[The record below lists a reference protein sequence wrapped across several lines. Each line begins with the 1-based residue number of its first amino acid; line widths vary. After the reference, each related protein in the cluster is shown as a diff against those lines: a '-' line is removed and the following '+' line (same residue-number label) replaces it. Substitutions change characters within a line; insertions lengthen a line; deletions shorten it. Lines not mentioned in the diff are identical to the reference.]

1 MQVSEAKRNRTMD
14 MNQPS
19 SIEAAVRASTAGSG
33 RDRSIGAILI
43 DAGRLSVEAAEKII
57 REQKAK
63 GLRFG
68 DAAIGLGLLKQED
81 IDFALARQF
90 DYPYLTADDGTLSGS
105 LVAAYKPG
113 SAIVEQLRAL
123 RSQLMVRW
131 FSDDTTR
138 RALAVVSAQRGEGRS
153 FVAANLAVVFSQ
165 LGERTLL
172 IDADLRHPRQ
182 HENFKLDPRTPG
194 LSSVLSGRA
203 NGEAIIRIPSLV
215 GLSVLPAGA
224 IPPNPQELLARPQFE
239 RLVEQVSKSFDVVII
254 DTPATDLAADA
265 TVVAARAGASLVVAR
280 RDHTPA
286 PKIQVLTK
294 NLTGANACIVGSV
307 LNSF

>member
-1 MQVSEAKRNRTMD
+1 MD

-19 SIEAAVRASTAGSG
+19 SIEAAVRSNAAGNG

-43 DAGRLSVEAAEKII
+43 DAGRLSVDAAEKII
-57 REQKAK
+57 REQKVK

-90 DYPYLTADDGTLSGS
+90 DYPYLTAGDGTLSSS

-113 SAIVEQLRAL
+113 SPIVEQLRAL

-172 IDADLRHPRQ
+172 IDADLRNPRQ
-182 HENFKLDPRTPG
+182 HTNFKLDPRTPG

-203 NGEAIIRIPSLV
+203 NGEAIVRIPSLV

-224 IPPNPQELLARPQFE
+224 VPPNPQELLARPQFE
-239 RLVEQVSKSFDVVII
+239 RLVEQVNKSFDVVII
-254 DTPATDLAADA
+254 DTPAAEVAADA
-265 TVVAARAGASLVVAR
+265 QVVAARAGASLVVAR

-286 PKIQVLTK
+286 PMASALARG
-294 NLTGANACIVGSV
+294 LANSNAPAIGSV
-307 LNSF
+307 MNAF

>member
-1 MQVSEAKRNRTMD
+1 ME
-14 MNQPS
+14 MNQPA
-19 SIEAAVRASTAGSG
+19 SIEATVRSNAAGNG

-43 DAGRLSVEAAEKII
+43 DAGRLSLDAAEKII

-68 DAAIGLGLLKQED
+68 DAAIGLGLLKQQD

-90 DYPYLTADDGTLSGS
+90 DYPYLTADDGTLSNS

-113 SAIVEQLRAL
+113 SPIVEQLRAL

-131 FSDDTTR
+131 FSDDTAH

-172 IDADLRHPRQ
+172 IDADLRNPCQ
-182 HENFKLDPRTPG
+182 QKNFKLDPRTPG

-203 NGEAIIRIPSLV
+203 NGEAIVRIPSLV

-239 RLVEQVSKSFDVVII
+239 RLVEQASKSFDVVII
-254 DTPATDLAADA
+254 DTPAAEVAADA
-265 TVVAARAGASLVVAR
+265 QVVAARAGASLVVAR

-286 PKIQVLTK
+286 PMALA
-294 NLTGANACIVGSV
+294 LARGLANSNAPAIGSV
-307 LNSF
+307 MNAF

>member
-1 MQVSEAKRNRTMD
+1 MD

-19 SIEAAVRASTAGSG
+19 SIEAAVRSNAPGNG

-43 DAGRLSVEAAEKII
+43 DAGRLSVDAAEKII

-90 DYPYLTADDGTLSGS
+90 DYPYLTAGDGALSSS

-113 SAIVEQLRAL
+113 SPIVEQLRAL

-131 FSDDTTR
+131 FNDTTTQ
-138 RALAVVSAQRGEGRS
+138 RALTVVSAERGEGRS
-153 FVAANLAVVFSQ
+153 FIAANLAVVFSQ

-182 HENFKLDPRTPG
+182 HKNFKLDPRTPG
-194 LSSVLSGRA
+194 LSAVLSGRA
-203 NGEAIIRIPSLV
+203 NGEALIRIPSLV

-224 IPPNPQELLARPQFE
+224 LPPNPQELLARPQFA
-239 RLVEQVSKSFDVVII
+239 RLIEQTSKSFDVII
-254 DTPATDLAADA
+254 VDTPAATTGADA
-265 TVVAARAGASLVVAR
+265 QVAAARTGASLLVAR

-286 PKIQVLTK
+286 PTLQALAATLSTPSSVVI
-294 NLTGANACIVGSV
+294 GSV
-307 LNSF
+307 LNAF

>member
-1 MQVSEAKRNRTMD
+1 MPQLNT
-14 MNQPS
+14 
-19 SIEAAVRASTAGSG
+19 IEIAARASVTGG

-43 DAGRLSVEAAEKII
+43 DAGRLSVENAERII
-57 REQKAK
+57 REQKSK

-68 DAAIGLGLLKQED
+68 DAAIQMGLLKQHD

-90 DYPYLTADDGTLSGS
+90 DYPYLSASDDSLSHG
-105 LVAAYKPG
+105 LVAAYKPFVPM
-113 SAIVEQLRAL
+113 VEQLRAL

-131 FSDDTTR
+131 FSDDPAR
-138 RALAVVSAQRGEGRS
+138 HALAIVSAEPGEGRS
-153 FVAANLAVVFSQ
+153 FIAANLAVVFSQ

-172 IDADLRHPRQ
+172 IDADLRRPSLH
-182 HENFKLDPRTPG
+182 HYFKLDPRAPG

-224 IPPNPQELLARPQFE
+224 VPPNPQELLARPQFA
-239 RLVEQVSKSFDVVII
+239 RLVEQVSKSFDIVII
-254 DTPATDLAADA
+254 DTPSASTAADA
-265 TVVAARAGASLVVAR
+265 AIAASRAQAALVVGRRDQTPIATIQSLASNLAGAGTNVV
-280 RDHTPA
+280 
-286 PKIQVLTK
+286 
-294 NLTGANACIVGSV
+294 GAV

>member
-1 MQVSEAKRNRTMD
+1 MD

-19 SIEAAVRASTAGSG
+19 SIEAAVRSSANAG
-33 RDRSIGAILI
+33 RERSIGAILI

-68 DAAIGLGLLKQED
+68 DAAIGLGLLKQDD

-90 DYPYLTADDGTLSGS
+90 DYPYLSAGDGALSS
-105 LVAAYKPG
+105 TLVAAYKPA
-113 SAIVEQLRAL
+113 SPMVEQLRAL

-138 RALAVVSAQRGEGRS
+138 RALAVVSAERGEGRS

-172 IDADLRHPRQ
+172 IDADLRNPRQ
-182 HENFKLDPRTPG
+182 HKNFKLDPRTPG

-203 NGEAIIRIPSLV
+203 NGEALIRIPSLV

-224 IPPNPQELLARPQFE
+224 VPPNPQELLARPQFV
-239 RLVEQVSKSFDVVII
+239 RLIEQVSKSFDVVII
-254 DTPATDLAADA
+254 DTPAADIAADA
-265 TVVAARAGASLVVAR
+265 NVVAARAGASLVVAR

-286 PKIQVLTK
+286 PKIHALTK
-294 NLTGANACIVGSV
+294 DLSGANALVVGSV

>member
-1 MQVSEAKRNRTMD
+1 MD

-19 SIEAAVRASTAGSG
+19 SIEAAARSNAAGNG

-43 DAGRLSVEAAEKII
+43 DAGRLSVDAAEKII

-90 DYPYLTADDGTLSGS
+90 DYPYLTAGDGTLSSS

-113 SAIVEQLRAL
+113 SPIVEQLRAL

-172 IDADLRHPRQ
+172 IDADLRNPRQ
-182 HENFKLDPRTPG
+182 HTNFKLDPRTPG

-203 NGEAIIRIPSLV
+203 NGEAIVRIPSLV

-224 IPPNPQELLARPQFE
+224 VPPNPQELLARPQFE
-239 RLVEQVSKSFDVVII
+239 RLVEQVNKSFDVVII
-254 DTPATDLAADA
+254 DTPATEVAADA
-265 TVVAARAGASLVVAR
+265 QVVAARAGASLVVAR

-286 PKIQVLTK
+286 PMALA
-294 NLTGANACIVGSV
+294 LARDLANSNAPAIGSV
-307 LNSF
+307 MNAF